1 MNIICRLFGRCCHN
15 DRRIA
20 YQKHHAQMEVD
31 TLEPACDLRD
41 FYDAALELLPIILV
55 TKIIVR
61 AKKKAMN
68 D

>member
-1 MNIICRLFGRCCHN
+1 
-15 DRRIA
+15 
-20 YQKHHAQMEVD
+20 MEVV

-55 TKIIVR
+55 TNIIDR
-61 AKKKAMN
+61 AKKKPLN